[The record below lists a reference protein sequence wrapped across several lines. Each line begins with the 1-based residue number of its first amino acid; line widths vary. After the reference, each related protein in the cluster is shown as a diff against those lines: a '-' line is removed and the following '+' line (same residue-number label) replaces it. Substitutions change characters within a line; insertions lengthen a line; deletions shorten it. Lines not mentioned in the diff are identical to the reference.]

1 MPVMIGGRPLVQR
14 CGPEEEEEEEGG
26 LLSSG
31 WADRSRSGLLGS
43 GATTAELLRRFGSF
57 RRRDSESSPRRAA
70 SWWRRSNRGR
80 RVPCRELF
88 LSCVWIW
95 VGLSTGCRFCLQLGM
110 VEWRWQATARQ
121 WGDDDGGC
129 RRGEWLSAVIGCCWG
144 KRALG
149 RAPVFGLCCCVVLIR
164 VCSLVLVRVFSLVLV
179 RVFSLVCLGLISPYS
194 FELGLVSYSL
204 ELGIGVGVK
213 PCKWCHSRGRG
224 RFCSTL
230 VYFCCRFADKR
241 SFTRGL
247 APSDTM
253 LKRTLSS
260 SQLITRFYWNF
271 RVYLFN
277 VALEIGVWWLE
288 FGGLMVSVTAVSWGF
303 GSCPPN
309 VSFVD

>member
-149 RAPVFGLCCCVVLIR
+149 RAPVFGLCC
-164 VCSLVLVRVFSLVLV
+164 
-179 RVFSLVCLGLISPYS
+179 
-194 FELGLVSYSL
+194 
-204 ELGIGVGVK
+204 VK